1 MEVFRERQIETTKE
15 SIPEK
20 PAEVTGIVE
29 DKESIPHKIQT
40 DTLEKWEITNG
51 KYGLDYLGIK
61 NIGDTF
67 PLKMHF
73 AVLDK
78 FIKSEIAERGYD
90 VTPESWQNVLKELEG
105 ELKTNKLD
113 AYKRLE
119 KLSNY
124 IKVLNRLKALKK
136 PKDSYI

>member
-1 MEVFRERQIETTKE
+1 
-15 SIPEK
+15 
-20 PAEVTGIVE
+20 
-29 DKESIPHKIQT
+29 
-40 DTLEKWEITNG
+40 
-51 KYGLDYLGIK
+51 LDYLGIK

-73 AVLDK
+73 GVLDK

-90 VTPESWQNVLKELEG
+90 ATPESWQNVLKELEG

-136 PKDSYI
+136 LKDSYI